1 MTDNKCKKLI
11 FLGFLLIKLMYLCTM
26 FRKINILLFITLAVL
41 MVSCSEYKKIQK
53 SDNTSLKYKYAV
65 DYYNKGDYHRAQQL
79 FDELLI
85 YYRGNDTS
93 EKINYYYAYCYY
105 GNGDYLQ
112 AGYYFLKYT
121 QTFPT
126 SKYSEECMFMSAY
139 CQYLLTPSA
148 SLDQTV
154 TLEAMKE
161 CQLFIDLYP
170 KSERVAECNKLID
183 EMRGKLEDKAY
194 AIARLYYKIG
204 SYQAAVVAFKNV
216 LKDFPDTKY
225 KEETYYYIFL
235 SSYYYAQNSVEY
247 KKKERYLSAREAY
260 LAYKLIYPES
270 KYTRE
275 AKNFY
280 TLLEKKLN

>member
-1 MTDNKCKKLI
+1 
-11 FLGFLLIKLMYLCTM
+11 MYLCAM
-26 FRKINILLFITLAVL
+26 FRKITILLFVLAAVL
-41 MVSCSEYKKIQK
+41 MFSCSEFKKIQK
-53 SDNTSLKYKYAV
+53 SENNSLKFKSAV
-65 DYYNKGDYHRAQQL
+65 NYYNKGDYHHAQQL

-93 EKINYYYAYCYY
+93 EKINYYFAYCYY

-126 SKYSEECMFMSAY
+126 SKLAEECMYMSAY
-139 CQYLLTPSA
+139 CQYLLTPNA
-148 SLDQTV
+148 SLDQTI

-183 EMRGKLEDKAY
+183 EMREKLEEKAY
-194 AIARLYYKIG
+194 AIAKLYFKIG
-204 SYQAAVVAFKNV
+204 SYQASMVAFKNV
-216 LKDFPDTKY
+216 LRDFPDTKY
-225 KEETYYYIFL
+225 REEAYYHIFL
-235 SSYYYAQNSVEY
+235 SNYYYAEKSVEG
-247 KKKERYLSAREAY
+247 KKKERYMTAREAY
-260 LAYKLIYPES
+260 HAYKLIYPDN
-270 KYTRE
+270 KYTKE

-280 TLLEKKLN
+280 TILEKKIN